1 MRMKQIILLA
11 LFLSLGLGLQAQI
24 SFAPEAPSSSDNTS
38 SNKVQVDIDITNDLA
53 ENQAI
58 FWYID
63 RETPVNGEDLIPS
76 EWEFQVCDKNTCYIS
91 GLESCPT
98 TAPVNFTANETFTFN
113 IYVNPHGTAGT
124 GNFWFHMTDENGA
137 ILASA
142 PVNYDISGVSSTDDI
157 AARKMQ
163 IYPNPTSDYIQITND
178 NEVSKVAIYNIVGKN
193 IKTSIHFAG
202 KSHDVST
209 LQKGMYLVRIFD
221 ENEKVLS
228 VFRMNKN

>member
-1 MRMKQIILLA
+1 MKQIILLA
-11 LFLSLGLGLQAQI
+11 LFLSLGLGLQAQV
-24 SFAPEAPSSSDNTS
+24 SFSPAEPAASDDTS
-38 SNKVQVDIDITNDLA
+38 SNKVQLDLSITNDLA
-53 ENQAI
+53 AEQAI
-58 FWYID
+58 FWNID
-63 RETPVNGEDLIPS
+63 RETPVNGGDLIPS

-98 TAPVNFTANETFTFN
+98 SSPVNFTANETFTFN
-113 IYVNPHGTAGT
+113 IYINPHGVAGT
-124 GNFWFHMTDENGA
+124 GSFWFHLTSADGA

-142 PVNYDISGVSSTDDI
+142 PVLFDISGVSSTDDI

-163 IYPNPTSDYIQITND
+163 IFPNPTSDFIQITND
-178 NEVSKVAIYNIVGKN
+178 NEVSKVAIFNIVGKN
-193 IKTSIHFAG
+193 IKTASHFSG